1 MRAKNHPKKGDILFV
16 EPIRDKDKIEAIRS
30 LLRAKKSLRDLA
42 LFEVGLSS
50 ALRASDILR
59 IRLFDVEAL
68 ESEGSFLTRER
79 KTQKIRRVAVSEKAL
94 GVLRA
99 YRDERIQAGAE
110 EKDFLFCG
118 QRNPGKQP
126 MTVSWLGRL
135 VAGWCRAAGVQ
146 GNYASHSLRKTGAF
160 HRREAGFDLPSLC
173 QWLNHS
179 SERMTLRYIGASRG
193 DVAEISRFEI

>member
-16 EPIRDKDKIEAIRS
+16 EPIRDKDKIEAIRF
-30 LLRAKKSLRDLA
+30 LLRGKKSMRNLA

-50 ALRASDILR
+50 ALRASDILK
-59 IRLFDVEAL
+59 IRVSDVEAL

-110 EKDFLFCG
+110 GEDFLFAG
-118 QRNPGKQP
+118 QRLPGKRP
-126 MTVSWLGRL
+126 MSVSWLGRL
-135 VAGWCRAAGVQ
+135 VAGWCREVGLS
-146 GNYASHSLRKTGAF
+146 GNFASHSLRKSGAF
-160 HRREAGFDLPSLC
+160 HRRAAGFDLPSLC

-179 SERMTLRYIGASRG
+179 SEGMTLRYLGAARG